1 MGTVARA
8 NAQANAP
15 QVAPAHLRET
25 VTPVPPEVLADGG
38 MSLAEQPGMA
48 AGFGDLTEHDFLRV
62 NTDVPGLKVLHR
74 PPVVT
79 VEGFLTRGRV
89 RRAHKRREGF
99 GRDANQRNR
108 RRGRG
113 RRTCERRGRARSTPS
128 Y

>member
-62 NTDVPGLKVLHR
+62 NTDVPGLKVLHID

-79 VEGFLTRGRV
+79 VEGFLT
-89 RRAHKRREGF
+89 ADEC
-99 GRDANQRNR
+99 DALTFAARI
-108 RRGRG
+108 
-113 RRTCERRGRARSTPS
+113 RAR
-128 Y
+128 